1 MANNQPER
9 RHNQHAHAAPVTDLN
24 TPKRMRYSYG
34 LLLDKF
40 HFELEQQYFN
50 NKRWLLNRR
59 IFGPGVV
66 CGLDVQLTQDR
77 KGIVVLPGLAIDR
90 CGREIIVPKQS
101 KPISLPFHVSP
112 EEQKKSA
119 ANQASWSQ
127 ATPYGDVRHRCD
139 DEWAHVVLCYHE
151 CASDPVP
158 ILVGNCETE
167 DPCAASAIREQ
178 YTISWRDGRA
188 PEVRSEFPDIIE
200 GRRINH
206 DALVEYITRPCR
218 RLPDDCC
225 IALANVRVRQ
235 PSENYE
241 PSDIY
246 INARRVVYSL
256 PVLFELI
263 KSLVHIDQ
271 SDY

>member
-1 MANNQPER
+1 MAHNQPEDR
-9 RHNQHAHAAPVTDLN
+9 NSRHEYSTPDTDLN
-24 TPKRMRYSYG
+24 APKRMRYSYG

-66 CGLDVQLTQDR
+66 CGLDVQLDR
-77 KGIVVLPGLAIDR
+77 DREGVVVLPGLAIDR

-101 KPISLPFHVSP
+101 DPVKLPVYVPPGREKKPA
-112 EEQKKSA
+112 EA
-119 ANQASWSQ
+119 QASWLKTEQSHHQ
-127 ATPYGDVRHRCD
+127 HHCEEEFVHI
-139 DEWAHVVLCYHE
+139 VLCYHE

-158 ILVGNCETE
+158 VLVGNCETE
-167 DPCAASAIREQ
+167 DPCVASSIREQ
-178 YTISWRDGRA
+178 YKIYWKKGKA
-188 PEVRSEFPDIIE
+188 PERKSEFPDIIE

-225 IALANVRVRQ
+225 IALADVRIGEHDHDYEPDDIDINVR
-235 PSENYE
+235 P
-241 PSDIY
+241 
-246 INARRVVYSL
+246 VVYTL
-256 PVLFELI
+256 PVLFQLI
-263 KSLVHIDQ
+263 KSLVQTDE
-271 SDY
+271 SDYS